1 MRLAD
6 WPRTPYL
13 NEELREWIRQQ
24 LEMLAVDE
32 IAIFAVEAGAEG
44 DERRILTATEIGLLD
59 MYYAPAGSSARFRL
73 VTRLYPWQAVR
84 GVDLRGETFRLWALE
99 DRSRWLLR
107 IGRPR
112 FSYTTEL
119 PELGRCLAEFA
130 KVAAIMAEPSGW
142 QPPSEEEEEEEPMEA
157 PAARASPVSSP
168 PIDEEPAARE
178 PAEAAPRPSWEHDEA
193 PAQAATPPDEE
204 EIAFVEPSGLQ
215 GEQEPSEPAR
225 RGFRFPGR

>member
-13 NEELREWIRQQ
+13 NEELREWISQQ
-24 LEMLAVDE
+24 LETLGIEE
-32 IAIFAVEAGAEG
+32 IAIFAVEAGTEG

-73 VTRLYPWQAVR
+73 MTRLYPWQAVR

-99 DRSRWLLR
+99 DRSRWVLR

-130 KVAAIMAEPSGW
+130 RVAAIMAEPSGW
-142 QPPSEEEEEEEPMEA
+142 QPPNEEEPPAEMPHPAVSPIEPSREEPVMPAAAMPEARPPRDREEA
-157 PAARASPVSSP
+157 PTSS
-168 PIDEEPAARE
+168 
-178 PAEAAPRPSWEHDEA
+178 AEML
-193 PAQAATPPDEE
+193 PDEE
-204 EIAFVEPSGLQ
+204 EIAFVEPSNL
-215 GEQEPSEPAR
+215 EAEEDPSEPPR

>member
-32 IAIFAVEAGAEG
+32 ISIFAVEAGAEG

-142 QPPSEEEEEEEPMEA
+142 QPPSEEEEEEPMEA